1 MVKQLTRTGN
11 SLALVIP
18 KPLLDL
24 MGIDE
29 DTPIKLQLD
38 GKELRIAAAD
48 KADRAK
54 FLRGVARSH
63 ERYSRTYRKLAE

>member
-24 MGIDE
+24 MGVDE
-29 DTPIKLQLD
+29 DTPLKIHLD
-38 GKELRIAAAD
+38 GKELRVVVAD
-48 KADRAK
+48 KAEREK
-54 FLRGVARSH
+54 FLRGVERSH
-63 ERYSRTYRKLAE
+63 RKYANAYRKLAE